1 MGAEGSAVPAAS
13 LQTAL
18 RAGSTASN
26 GKHLQRQSLSLQ
38 ADFSTLKLESMCPHA
53 HEGAAD
59 ATAFGGLIKRLVAA
73 SRTHRLAHWL
83 AKY

>member
-18 RAGSTASN
+18 RAGSTGSD
-26 GKHLQRQSLSLQ
+26 GKYGQRQSPSLQ
-38 ADFSTLKLESMCPHA
+38 ADFSMLKLENMCPRA

-73 SRTHRLAHWL
+73 P
-83 AKY
+83 